1 MMDNS
6 ETYNQTHGANNEAT
20 SADTVASAIA
30 SETATP
36 ADDAVDVVTA
46 ANSNLASCE
55 TANSVR
61 DEPPGLA
68 AGSSVDLAFDAS
80 ASIDTALDAAIPEA
94 PYALTGVQGS
104 QNALTTDGALV
115 AAVEPGSAADVAGI
129 AAGDTIL
136 AVDGEPVR
144 DLIDWR
150 WLTSDDLF
158 DVDFVDA
165 AGEEWE
171 TTIEREPGGDIG
183 ITFAALIFDK
193 VKTCRNACTFCFMR
207 QLAPDMRKTLVL
219 RDDDWRL
226 SFLTGTFVTLT
237 NLRDDDFNRIVE
249 QGISPLRVSLH
260 ASEPDVRTHL
270 IGRHAQHGI
279 AQLDRLLD
287 AGIEVDAQ
295 IVLVPGVNDGKHL
308 RATLEWAYARP
319 GITNL
324 GIVPLGFTRFQ
335 TDFTCSFNDAA
346 DARAVLREVEPFQT
360 RALAER
366 GTPWVFCADEFY
378 RSAWGEALLDH
389 LPQADFYGDFDLFE
403 DGIGIIRANVD
414 EFVECAKHVEGEPSQ
429 LENLASVLQDVGVQA
444 YYICGESMQ
453 PYFSQLL
460 EGSAAAGYFRALTV
474 KNDFFGGNV
483 DVTGLLCAQ
492 DIVKAIKAVLANL
505 PDKSSPSPIFFVPD
519 VCFNDGGVTLDDA
532 TIQDIAA
539 ATGACVQTAPSNPAA
554 YIPRIAAIARSLH
567 YTLYV

>member
-1 MMDNS
+1 MANNP
-6 ETYNQTHGANNEAT
+6 ETYNCVNCSDAAAVFAGDA
-20 SADTVASAIA
+20 VPAI
-30 SETATP
+30 
-36 ADDAVDVVTA
+36 DDAADFADAATTVVDVSGA
-46 ANSNLASCE
+46 
-55 TANSVR
+55 
-61 DEPPGLA
+61 
-68 AGSSVDLAFDAS
+68 DLAPDTSISSGQTPDA
-80 ASIDTALDAAIPEA
+80 IIPEA

-104 QNALTTDGALV
+104 QNALATDGALV

-129 AAGDTIL
+129 AVGDTIV
-136 AVDGEPVR
+136 AVDGEPVC

-150 WLTSDDLF
+150 WLTSDECF
-158 DVDFVDA
+158 DVDFIDA

-171 TTIEREPGGDIG
+171 TTIEREPGSDIG

-237 NLRDDDFNRIVE
+237 NLSDDDFNRIVE

-260 ASEPDVRTHL
+260 ASEPDVRAGL
-270 IGRHAQHGI
+270 IGRHAARGLEW
-279 AQLDRLLD
+279 LDRLLD

-295 IVLVPGVNDGKHL
+295 IVLVPEVNDGKHL

-335 TDFTCSFNDAA
+335 TDFACSFNDAA
-346 DARAVLREVEPFQT
+346 DARAVLREVEPFQA

-378 RSAWGEALLDH
+378 RSAWGSELLEH
-389 LPQADFYGDFDLFE
+389 LPNADFYGDFDLFE

-414 EFVECAKHVEGEPSQ
+414 EFTACAKCGEGETSK
-429 LENLASVLQDVGVQA
+429 LDDLANALRAANMQA

-460 EGSAAAGYFRALTV
+460 DSSAVAGRLRALTV

-492 DIVKAIKAVLANL
+492 DMVTAIKSVLANF
-505 PDKSSPSPIFFVPD
+505 DKGASPSPIFFVPD
-519 VCFNDGGVTLDDA
+519 VCFNDREVTLDDA
-532 TIQDIAA
+532 AVQDIAV
-539 ATGACVQTAPSNPAA
+539 ATGAQVEKVASNPAD
-554 YIPRIAAIARSLH
+554 YIPQIEKILEQLISR
-567 YTLYV
+567 